1 MHHLERGSSV
11 KVNHPDLKK
20 IFSEHT
26 GKVSD
31 KWTLYVSEYER
42 HFQAYCERPVRLL
55 EIGIQNGGSLEV
67 WAKYFTRAKKLV
79 GCDIDG
85 KCASLRFENKKI
97 AVVVGDA
104 NCDEIEQRILAKS
117 ASFDLIVDD
126 GSHRSSDIVRSF
138 ARYFKHLSDGGLY
151 VAEDLHCSYWQQFEG
166 GIFQPFSSVS
176 FFKRLADVVNHE
188 HWGIGKARIQLL
200 KNFNREYDTSFDE
213 NTLSHVHSV
222 EFVNSM
228 CVVRKSLP
236 PDNSLGTRVVVGTIA
251 QVESAPLGLHGTP
264 CPVFDQGANNWAT
277 RELSIEEELAP
288 LKEKVE
294 LLSQTLVKSD
304 AENLGL
310 RNSAIESESSHENK
324 VALLHSQIEQ
334 HLGALA
340 EREATFSAQ
349 LQQIHIAHS
358 QANLE
363 QIEESNRREEILKTQ
378 LAQAEREANHQLQAL
393 AAREMAFS
401 NQLQQIHL
409 AHAQERHEIT
419 QRNLS
424 KEEALKARL
433 ARGWQLAQSSQ
444 QQLEKHERT
453 FSAQLRQVQSEHA
466 QEMERLTQ
474 KYLVAEERLNSRLAD
489 VAQQSQGYQRQL
501 AEREIAFSEQL
512 LQIQLTH
519 SKEKAEQLNR
529 YETRTQEF
537 ARNLAAHQSELA
549 ARRIEWQEMEQKQRA
564 IMFSV
569 LNELKGVYESRL
581 WRWTSPF
588 RKVTPL
594 HGAHL
599 LDNQTELAA
608 KNVGG
613 QAAAAALAGQIESKQ
628 TKLAANSIENNRVFD
643 MVAGQ
648 SPTVAK
654 SLDELLTLWG
664 EEFVRVAYQTILGR
678 DADEAGLRHYLSS
691 LYVGASKFEVVTR
704 LSSSEEAKSKGL
716 TLDGLDE
723 AMRTSELF
731 ELMCHFDEPF
741 VKKAYVAILGRDID
755 SDGLQH
761 YLGRIREGEDRIE
774 ILAELRGSDEGR
786 AKSLD
791 VPGLD
796 VAIKKHLSQKTSLRR
811 TILEWGNMT
820 DSLGHA
826 QRKIRVLENRIYAL
840 DLEWGQKWTQPLGKE
855 AAEPKSLALAERKSN
870 RKNGFDPE
878 WYVSQ
883 NPEIASSGLTPL
895 EHYLRYGKQQGLHPY
910 FDEDWYLL
918 EYPDVATSGLDPREH
933 YERYGKQEGRHP
945 RFDGDWY
952 VTRYPDVAASGIA
965 PLEHYTR
972 HGKAEGRFPAFSEFS
987 PDGNNYSKWIRD
999 FDTITELDR
1008 EVMATQL
1015 DRFVEMPLI
1024 SIIMP
1029 VYNPNA
1035 DWLREAIDSVRNQ
1048 IYTKWELCIADDA
1061 SPNPEIRSIL
1071 QEYSL
1076 IDSRIKVEYRKDNGH
1091 ISAASNSALKIASG
1105 DWVALLDHD
1114 DTLPEHALFWV
1125 VQSINNNSEIRLI
1138 YSDEDKIN
1146 EASQRFGPYF
1156 KCDWNPDLFY
1166 SHNMFSHL
1174 GVYQMK
1180 LVREVG
1186 GFRIG
1191 FEGSQ
1196 DYDLA
1201 LRCIERVQPSQIH
1214 HIPRVLYHWRM
1225 HAESTASSADAKPYA
1240 MIAGERA
1247 INDHLS
1253 RLGVNAKVDLQAF
1266 GYRVRHALPVNPP
1279 LVSLIIPTRNGLD
1292 LLRRCVD
1299 SITRKTTY
1307 TNYEILIVDNGSDD
1321 PATLKY
1327 LKSISSQPNISVIRD
1342 DRPFNYSALNN
1353 GAVRVAKGEVIGLVN
1368 NDIEV
1373 ISADWLSELVSHAL
1387 RPEVGAVGAKLL
1399 FPDDTIQHA
1408 GILLGITGIAAHAHK
1423 GFPRNAHGYFSR
1435 ANLTQSFSAVTGACL
1450 VVRKYV
1456 YELVGGL
1463 NETDLAIAF
1472 NDVDFCM
1479 RLTEAGYRNIWTPY
1493 AELYHHESAT
1503 RGYEDSPEKAA
1514 RFKKEVEYMEKRLA
1528 KREDPAYSPNLT
1540 CTGSDF
1546 SLAWPPRTKPLLGNK
1561 SEHPVEV
1568 NLNKRGND
1576 LRKKWTH

>member
-1 MHHLERGSSV
+1 V
-11 KVNHPDLKK
+11 KVNRPDLKK
-20 IFSEHT
+20 IFAEHT

-42 HFQAYCERPVRLL
+42 HFQMYRDRPVRLL

-67 WAKYFTRAKKLV
+67 WAKYFSRAKKLV
-79 GCDIDG
+79 GCDIDA
-85 KCASLRFENKKI
+85 KCFSLRFENKKI

-138 ARYFKHLSDGGLY
+138 ARYFKHLSDDGLY

-166 GIFQPFSSVS
+166 GIFHPFSSIS
-176 FFKRLADVVNHE
+176 FFKRLADVVNHQ
-188 HWGIGKARIQLL
+188 HWGVGKARIQLL
-200 KNFNREYDTSFDE
+200 KTFNREYDTSFDE
-213 NTLSHVHSV
+213 NTLSRVHSI

-228 CVVRKSLP
+228 CIVKKSPP
-236 PDNSLGTRVVVGTIA
+236 PDNSLGARIVIGTIA
-251 QVESAPLGLHGTP
+251 QVESAPIGLHGTP
-264 CPVFDQGANNWAT
+264 CPEFDQGANNWAT

-288 LKEKVE
+288 LNAKVE
-294 LLSQTLVKSD
+294 SLDETLAKRD
-304 AENLGL
+304 AENLSL
-310 RNSAIESESSHENK
+310 RNSAVESESSHENK
-324 VALLHSQIEQ
+324 VALLQSQIEQ
-334 HLGALA
+334 HLSVLA

-349 LQQIHIAHS
+349 LQQIYTAHS

-363 QIEESNRREEILKTQ
+363 QIEQSHRREEMLKAQ

-401 NQLQQIHL
+401 TQLQHIHL
-409 AHAQERHEIT
+409 AHTQERLEIAR
-419 QRNLS
+419 RNMS

-444 QQLEKHERT
+444 QQLEKNERA
-453 FSAQLRQVQSEHA
+453 FSAQLQQAKSKHA
-466 QEMERLTQ
+466 QEIEKLIQQNLATEEMLNARLTE
-474 KYLVAEERLNSRLAD
+474 AT
-489 VAQQSQGYQRQL
+489 QQSQGYQQKL

-512 LQIQLTH
+512 QEFQLTH
-519 SKEKAEQLNR
+519 ARGMSEQFNR

-537 ARNLAAHQSELA
+537 ARNLAANQSELA
-549 ARRIEWQEMEQKQRA
+549 RRNIEWQEMEQKQKA
-564 IMFSV
+564 ILVSV
-569 LNELKGVYESRL
+569 LNELKDVYESRI
-581 WRWTSPF
+581 WQWTSPF
-588 RKVTPL
+588 RKVGPAL
-594 HGAHL
+594 LGAHHWYS
-599 LDNQTELAA
+599 QTVSTLGS
-608 KNVGG
+608 VGG
-613 QAAAAALAGQIESKQ
+613 QAATMALAGPIEGKQ
-628 TKLAANSIENNRVFD
+628 TELSANLIENNRVFD

-648 SPTVAK
+648 SPTAAR
-654 SLDELLTLWG
+654 SLNELLTFWG
-664 EEFVRVAYQTILGR
+664 EEFVRVAYITILGR
-678 DADEAGLRHYLSS
+678 EADEAGLRHYLSS
-691 LYVGASKFEVVTR
+691 LYSGASKFEIVTR
-704 LSSSEEAKSKGL
+704 LFSSEEAKSKGL

-723 AMRTSELF
+723 AMRTSELY
-731 ELMCHFDEPF
+731 ELMCHFDESF
-741 VKKAYVAILGRDID
+741 VRKAYIAVLGRDID
-755 SDGLQH
+755 ADGLQN
-761 YLGRIREGEDRIE
+761 YLSRIREGEERIE
-774 ILAELRGSDEGR
+774 ILAELRGSEEGQ

-791 VPGLD
+791 IRGLD
-796 VAIKKHLSQKTSLRR
+796 VAIKKHLSRKTSLRR
-811 TILEWGNMT
+811 SILGWGNMT
-820 DSLGHA
+820 ESLAHA
-826 QRKIRVLENRIYAL
+826 QRNIRVLENRMYAL
-840 DLEWGQKWTQPLGKE
+840 DLEWGQKWIQHLGNE
-855 AAEPKSLALAERKSN
+855 IAGPKSLALAERKSTRN
-870 RKNGFDPE
+870 KGFDE
-878 WYVSQ
+878 QWYVSQ
-883 NPEIASSGLTPL
+883 NPEVASSGLTPL
-895 EHYLRYGKQQGLHPY
+895 EHYQRHGKQQGLHPF

-933 YERYGKQEGRHP
+933 YERYGKLEGRHP
-945 RFDGDWY
+945 RFDRDWY
-952 VTRYPDVAASGIA
+952 VTRYPDVAASGIE
-965 PLEHYTR
+965 PLEHYLR

-999 FDTITELDR
+999 FDTITALDR
-1008 EVMATQL
+1008 EVMASTL
-1015 DRFVEMPLI
+1015 ERFVEMPLI

-1035 DWLREAIDSVRNQ
+1035 HWLREAIDSVRNQ
-1048 IYTKWELCIADDA
+1048 IYPKWELCIADDA

-1071 QEYSL
+1071 REYAL
-1076 IDSRIKVEYRKDNGH
+1076 IDTRIKVDYRKDNGH
-1091 ISAASNSALKIASG
+1091 ISAASNSALAIASG
-1105 DWVALLDHD
+1105 QWVALLDHD

-1125 VQSINNNSEIRLI
+1125 VHTINSNSEIRLI

-1146 EASQRFGPYF
+1146 EVSQRFGPYF

-1174 GVYQMK
+1174 GVYQMG

-1201 LRCIERVQPSQIH
+1201 LRCIERVKPDQIH

-1266 GYRVRHALPVNPP
+1266 GYRVRHALPAKPP

-1292 LLRRCVD
+1292 LLQRCVE
-1299 SITRKTTY
+1299 SIVRKTTY
-1307 TNYEILIVDNGSDD
+1307 TNYEILIVDNGSDE

-1327 LKSISSQPNISVIRD
+1327 LKSISSKPNISVIRD

-1353 GAVRVAKGEVIGLVN
+1353 GAVRFANGEVIGLVN

-1373 ISADWLSELVSHAL
+1373 ISPDWLSELVSHAL

-1435 ANLTQSFSAVTGACL
+1435 ANLIQSFSAVTGACL
-1450 VVRKYV
+1450 VVRKSV

-1463 NETDLAIAF
+1463 NEVDLAVAF

-1540 CTGSDF
+1540 STGSDF
-1546 SLAWPPRTKPLLGNK
+1546 SLAWPPRIKPLPRNE
-1561 SEHPVEV
+1561 SEHSTEV